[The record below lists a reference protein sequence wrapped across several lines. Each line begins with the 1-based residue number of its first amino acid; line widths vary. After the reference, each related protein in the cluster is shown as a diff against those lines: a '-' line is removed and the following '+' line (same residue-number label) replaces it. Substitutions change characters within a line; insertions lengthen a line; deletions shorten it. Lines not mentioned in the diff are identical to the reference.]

1 MVLYTKLNT
10 RPVEAR
16 DKNQLAHLIH
26 YGTYVHRHLD
36 WKPPLDWI
44 GESPFYVA
52 ESNDR
57 VMAALACPPDP
68 PKVAWI
74 RMFVCSTRISYNYA
88 WEKLWPETKNYLME
102 NKTNMLAAIPLQK
115 WFRELLEAN
124 GFFHDHNVISLVWK
138 STENLL
144 SSLPAPPTL
153 QLRQMNKED
162 LRLVQHIDSLAFGPL
177 WQNAFDSIELA
188 FDQAVL
194 ATVVEEEGRVI
205 GYQIT
210 TPTPY
215 GAHLGRLAI
224 EPDHQGEGVGYTLVH
239 NLVNQLNNNGIHRI
253 SVNTQDN
260 NTKSLGLYEK
270 VGFFETQEA
279 YPVFTYQ
286 FEQLGASE

>member
-1 MVLYTKLNT
+1 MVLHTTIST

-44 GESPFYVA
+44 GESPFFVA
-52 ESNDR
+52 ESDGR

-68 PKVAWI
+68 PKTAWV

-88 WEKLWPETKNYLME
+88 WEKLWPPTKEFLLHHRA
-102 NKTNMLAAIPLQK
+102 TILAAIPLQK
-115 WFRELLEAN
+115 WFRELLTDHD
-124 GFFHDHNVISLVWK
+124 FLHDHNVVTLVWK
-138 STENLL
+138 PSPNKLA
-144 SSLPAPPTL
+144 SLPSANPFKFRAMT
-153 QLRQMNKED
+153 QED
-162 LRLVQHIDSLAFGPL
+162 LRLIQHIDSQAFGSL

-188 FDQAVL
+188 FNQSVQATI
-194 ATVVEEEGRVI
+194 AEEEGEVI

-224 EPDHQGEGVGYTLVH
+224 DPNHQGKGVGYALVH
-239 NLVNQLNNNGIHRI
+239 DLINQLTKKDIHRI

-270 VGFFETQEA
+270 AGFLETHET
-279 YPVFTYQ
+279 YPVFLYR
-286 FEQLGASE
+286 L